1 MASAIL
7 SIEEG
12 TPINGSV
19 VSGVSSGTIK
29 AGDFVSKNDNLYEL
43 NGDELVST
51 VSLSS
56 SGTEYID
63 FIPLDEQNFIGTGK
77 TYNDLYRLEEGQ
89 FKFIKTFNSQSTS
102 RENTEKA
109 ARINNQ
115 TWCFEN
121 NGRMF
126 FENLKGEANN
136 YNFINGGPSSIGKSN
151 VARVSD
157 SWGLLGALPNSTQIY
172 VCPASIETFAKSY
185 MIDTLLSGDQQY
197 ISSTHKS
204 GEAIGMLYASCKNG
218 TNDIIYYLIS
228 LLEGNIVEK
237 KEISRQTGVTK
248 PTFICDGTNH
258 LKGFSVILNKRSKT
272 EGDFLY
278 SNLTGESPIP
288 YSEVKQVLPIDGAS
302 GVLFMYG
309 NGMQQIYDYPN
320 KKLITQTGTAPE
332 GTKYFSVGND
342 IYGYKVNGT
351 EIKFYKVKISN
362 YNAIGPYNGT
372 DVYGIAKTDAN
383 LKEQVEA
390 YIPR

>member
-7 SIEEG
+7 SIEQG

-63 FIPLDEQNFIGTGK
+63 FIPLDEQTFIGTRK
-77 TYNDLYRLEEGQ
+77 NSNDLYRLEEGQ
-89 FKFIKTFNSQSTS
+89 FKFIKTFKSQSTS
-102 RENTEKA
+102 RENTGKA

-121 NGRMF
+121 NGQMF
-126 FENLKGEANN
+126 FEDLNGKTKDIT
-136 YNFINGGPSSIGKSN
+136 FIYGDTIGKSN

-172 VCPASIETFAKSY
+172 VYPASIETFAKSY
-185 MIDTLLSGDQQY
+185 MIDNHLSGDQHF
-197 ISSTHKS
+197 ISSTHKFEDTVS
-204 GEAIGMLYASCKNG
+204 MLYANCKNE
-218 TNDIIYYLIS
+218 TNDKIYYLIS
-228 LLEGNIVEK
+228 LLEGNVVEK

-351 EIKFYKVKISN
+351 EINFYKVKISN

>member
-1 MASAIL
+1 MASAIS
-7 SIEEG
+7 SIEVG
-12 TPINGSV
+12 TSINGSV
-19 VSGVSSGTIK
+19 ISGVSSGTIK

-56 SGTEYID
+56 SGKEYID

-121 NGRMF
+121 KGRMF
-126 FENLKGEANN
+126 FEDLNGKTKDIS
-136 YNFINGGPSSIGKSN
+136 FIYGDTIGKSN

-157 SWGLLGALPNSTQIY
+157 SWGLLGALPNSTQVY
-172 VCPASIETFAKSY
+172 VYPASIETFAKSY
-185 MIDTLLSGDQQY
+185 MIDNLLSGDQHY

-204 GEAIGMLYASCKNG
+204 GEAIGMLYASCKNE

-237 KEISRQTGVTK
+237 KEISRQTGIAK

-320 KKLITQTGTAPE
+320 KKLITQIGTAPE

-351 EIKFYKVKISN
+351 EINFYKVKISN